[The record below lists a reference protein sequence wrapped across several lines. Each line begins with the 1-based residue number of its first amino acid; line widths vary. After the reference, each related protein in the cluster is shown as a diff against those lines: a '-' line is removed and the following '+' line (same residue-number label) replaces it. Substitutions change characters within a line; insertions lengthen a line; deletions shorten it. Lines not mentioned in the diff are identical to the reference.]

1 MRFFKN
7 KKIEIDEINLSTKIK
22 IELIKIMSDLIDL
35 NDETTNVFSVTPQ
48 VAGKKRK
55 RHFNYKSRRKRI
67 GHRVKR
73 SSRSSSTIIPAS
85 SSETL
90 PPPPSNAQQQVII
103 QIPISNLPSS
113 SPYSSSSNQKK
124 KITFKDQEEICITIK
139 QLYKLNF
146 IETYS
151 ADQLCGRGGI
161 INTIQGMLNNKV
173 AYHTIKTVILE
184 VNKAEDEGC
193 EYDATRKV

>member
-7 KKIEIDEINLSTKIK
+7 KKIEIDKINLSTKIK

-73 SSRSSSTIIPAS
+73 SSRSSS
-85 SSETL
+85 EL
-90 PPPPSNAQQQVII
+90 YSN
-103 QIPISNLPSS
+103 
-113 SPYSSSSNQKK
+113 Y
-124 KITFKDQEEICITIK
+124 TTE
-139 QLYKLNF
+139 
-146 IETYS
+146 
-151 ADQLCGRGGI
+151 
-161 INTIQGMLNNKV
+161 
-173 AYHTIKTVILE
+173 
-184 VNKAEDEGC
+184 
-193 EYDATRKV
+193 